1 MMRREESFSAD
12 QAKIGLCRIQ
22 LRYQCFTSRPWKRK
36 ASLLS
41 LERLRRLGV

>member
-1 MMRREESFSAD
+1 MMRREEPSSAD
-12 QAKIGLCRIQ
+12 QAKIVLCRIQ

-41 LERLRRLGV
+41 LEPLRRLGM